1 MSRFRLFAPALSRR
15 TLAAAGA
22 AGAAGL
28 ALAGWGL
35 WRRLSEPA
43 AFDVVVIGSGAAGL
57 SAAVA
62 AAETGAS
69 VLVIEKQSE
78 IGGNTLISGGY
89 FAAVDPK
96 RQKAQQ
102 IDDSEALFLKQMLE
116 SGGALAEP
124 RLART
129 LVDGAGA
136 ALRWLES
143 LGMRFQPGVIEI
155 YGAHWPRCH
164 KPMMPGGQGY
174 IYALSAAAAK
184 LGVTIAAH
192 LRAERLEPLGSRSA
206 PRGSGGWRIRCA
218 GPDGEAAV
226 FEARR
231 GLVLASGGFGASRS
245 MIEAFSPKLAGL
257 TTDNT
262 PGSTGEMLLE
272 AARCGAALVG
282 MEAVQCLPGCPPGR
296 THRVRLHNDV
306 SRFIFVNGRGRRF
319 IREDERRDVLRDAV
333 LALPEGFAYT
343 IVDDAGMRSYNILV
357 QKEAVIGIETGDA
370 WRGATVEKLAE
381 AMGLPG
387 AALRASVECYNL
399 GVRLKRDEFGKAPA
413 ELIHEIITPPFW
425 GCYAGMTIHYTMGGI
440 RIDERARALD
450 AAGRPI
456 PKLFAAGEAAGGVH
470 GANRMG
476 ANGIND
482 AVVFGRLAGRGAAAG
497 ALAS

>member
-1 MSRFRLFAPALSRR
+1 MSGPRLFAPALSRR
-15 TLAAAGA
+15 ALAAAGA

-43 AFDVVVIGSGAAGL
+43 TYDVVVIGSGAAGL

-62 AAETGAS
+62 AAEAGAS

-192 LRAERLEPLGSRSA
+192 MKAERLEPLGSKGA

-218 GPDGEAAV
+218 GPEGEAVV

-272 AARCGAALVG
+272 AARCGAALAG

-306 SRFIFVNGRGRRF
+306 SRFIFVDGRGRRF

-343 IVDDAGMRSYNILV
+343 IVDDAGLRSYNILV

-370 WRGATVEKLAE
+370 WRGAPSRSSLQPAKRQAACMAPTAWVQTASMTPSSSAGSPDE
-381 AMGLPG
+381 APQLVRSHPDGSAAVR
-387 AALRASVECYNL
+387 AALRDPLSGASAACKIVEIPP
-399 GVRLKRDEFGKAPA
+399 KAPQTA
-413 ELIHEIITPPFW
+413 PYSLKQAPD
-425 GCYAGMTIHYTMGGI
+425 C
-440 RIDERARALD
+440 RRK
-450 AAGRPI
+450 AA
-456 PKLFAAGEAAGGVH
+456 
-470 GANRMG
+470 
-476 ANGIND
+476 D
-482 AVVFGRLAGRGAAAG
+482 CQ
-497 ALAS
+497 